1 MTDTIAVVMRHCN
14 NYFERERVDG
24 EIVIDGDGVVSPD
37 VDAPYIAIKGSRYH
51 DGVYAAGNVPSGP
64 AERFQGS
71 VWGLCPPA
79 GFIALCSEI
88 EAFAAKRAEGA
99 PTGESFGGYSVSY
112 SANAATW
119 QGAFADRLRPYRR
132 MFTEVGV

>member
-1 MTDTIAVVMRHCN
+1 MTDTIAVVMAYCR
-14 NYFERERVDG
+14 NYFERECVEG

-51 DGVYAAGNVPSGP
+51 DGVHAAGNVPSGP
-64 AERFQGS
+64 AERFQGT
-71 VWGLCPPA
+71 VWGLCPPS
-79 GFIALCSEI
+79 GFIALCGEI
-88 EAFAAKRAEGA
+88 EAFTAKRAEGA

-112 SANAATW
+112 GANAATW

-132 MFTEVGV
+132 MFTEVGL

>member
-14 NYFERERVDG
+14 NYFEREKVEG
-24 EIVIDGDGVVSPD
+24 EIVIDRDGVLSPAM
-37 VDAPYIAIKGSRYH
+37 DAPYVAIKGSAYH
-51 DGVYAAGNVPSGP
+51 DGVYRTQEVPGGI
-64 AERFQGS
+64 AERFHGE
-71 VWGLCPPA
+71 VWGLYPPV
-79 GFIALCSEI
+79 GFIALCGEI

-112 SANAATW
+112 GANAATW

>member
-14 NYFERERVDG
+14 KYFERECVEG

-37 VDAPYIAIKGSRYH
+37 VDAPYIAIKGSKYH
-51 DGVYAAGNVPSGP
+51 DGVYADGNVPSGP
-64 AERFQGS
+64 AELFQGE

-79 GFIALCSEI
+79 GFIALCGEI
-88 EAFAAKRAEGA
+88 EAFTAKRAEGA

-112 SANAATW
+112 GANAATW